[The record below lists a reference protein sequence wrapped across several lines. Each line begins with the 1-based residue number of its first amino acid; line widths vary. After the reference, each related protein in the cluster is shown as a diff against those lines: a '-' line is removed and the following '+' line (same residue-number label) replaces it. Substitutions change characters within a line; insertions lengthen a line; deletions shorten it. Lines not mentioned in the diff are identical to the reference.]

1 MSVFSKQLIVYYRES
16 CHLCEHVVAS
26 LFQLQEELKYE
37 IKQIDI
43 DDESLVSAEVRAR
56 YNADVP
62 VVMYQD
68 EVIFYHFF
76 DEIAVRE
83 ALVDNSIDKHK

>member
-1 MSVFSKQLIVYYRES
+1 MSVFSKQLIVYYRDS

-26 LFQLQEELKYE
+26 LFQLQAELNFE

-43 DDESLVSAEVRAR
+43 DDVSKVTAEVRAR

-62 VVMYQD
+62 VVMYED

-76 DEIAVRE
+76 DEVAVRE
-83 ALVDNSIDKHK
+83 ALAV

>member
-26 LFQLQEELKYE
+26 LFELQIELRFE
-37 IKQIDI
+37 IQQIDI
-43 DDESLVSAEVRAR
+43 DDESLVSSRVRDR

-68 EVIFYHFF
+68 EVISYHFF
-76 DEIAVRE
+76 DETAVRE
-83 ALVDNSIDKHK
+83 ALESDRS

>member
-26 LFQLQEELKYE
+26 LFQLQIELKYE
-37 IKQIDI
+37 IIQIDI
-43 DDESLVSAEVRAR
+43 DNEIQVSAEVRAR
-56 YNADVP
+56 YNADIP
-62 VVMYQD
+62 VVMYLD

-83 ALVDNSIDKHK
+83 ALAD

>member
-1 MSVFSKQLIVYYRES
+1 VYYRES

-26 LFQLQEELKYE
+26 LFQLQAELEYE
-37 IKQIDI
+37 IIQIDI
-43 DDESLVSAEVRAR
+43 DDESKVSAEVQAR

-62 VVMYQD
+62 VVTYQD

-83 ALVDNSIDKHK
+83 ALANKES

>member
-26 LFQLQEELKYE
+26 LFQLQAELEYE

-43 DDESLVSAEVRAR
+43 DDESQVSAEVRAR
-56 YNADVP
+56 YNADIP
-62 VVMYQD
+62 VVMYGD
-68 EVIFYHFF
+68 EVVFYHFF

-83 ALVDNSIDKHK
+83 ALTIKKLK

>member
-26 LFQLQEELKYE
+26 LFRLQTELKYE
-37 IKQIDI
+37 IIQIDI
-43 DDESLVSAEVRAR
+43 DDKSQVSEEIRAK

-62 VVMYQD
+62 VVMYGD
-68 EVIFYHFF
+68 EVVFYHFF

-83 ALVDNSIDKHK
+83 ALDNSLNS

>member
-1 MSVFSKQLIVYYRES
+1 MPVFSKQLIVYYRES

-26 LFQLQEELKYE
+26 LFQLQAELKYE
-37 IKQIDI
+37 IKQVDI
-43 DDESLVSAEVRAR
+43 DDKSQVCSEVRAR

-83 ALVDNSIDKHK
+83 ALAD

>member
-1 MSVFSKQLIVYYRES
+1 MTVFSNPLIVYYRES

-26 LFQLQEELKYE
+26 LFQLQAELKYE

-43 DDESLVSAEVRAR
+43 DDKSKVSAEVRAR

-62 VVMYQD
+62 VVIYQD

-83 ALVDNSIDKHK
+83 AFAN

>member
-1 MSVFSKQLIVYYRES
+1 MSVFYKQLIVYYRDS

-26 LFQLQEELKYE
+26 LVQLQAELEYD

-43 DDESLVSAEVRAR
+43 DDESQVSVEIRAR
-56 YNADVP
+56 YNADIP

-83 ALVDNSIDKHK
+83 ALANQ

>member
-26 LFQLQEELKYE
+26 LFQLQAELEYE
-37 IKQIDI
+37 IIQIDI
-43 DDESLVSAEVRAR
+43 DDESQVSAEVQAR

-62 VVMYQD
+62 VVTYQD

-83 ALVDNSIDKHK
+83 ALANKES

>member
-26 LFQLQEELKYE
+26 LFQLQAELEYE
-37 IKQIDI
+37 IMQIDI
-43 DDESLVSAEVRAR
+43 DDESQVSAAVRAR
-56 YNADVP
+56 YNSDVP

-68 EVIFYHFF
+68 EVLFYHFF

-83 ALVDNSIDKHK
+83 AFANKEP

>member
-1 MSVFSKQLIVYYRES
+1 MYYRES

-26 LFQLQEELKYE
+26 LFKLQAELGYE

-43 DDESLVSAEVRAR
+43 DDESQVSAEVRAR
-56 YNADVP
+56 YNADIP
-62 VVMYQD
+62 VVMYGD
-68 EVIFYHFF
+68 EVVFYHFF

-83 ALVDNSIDKHK
+83 ALTIKNHK